1 MLKKTIATVGD
12 VRVVAMDSIS
22 YIDETEH
29 DAVVVSASHG
39 GTSSGEYATRHPA
52 VMVIFN
58 DAGVGKD
65 EAGTQA
71 LKMLDA
77 LDVPAATVAH
87 TSARIGDASDTW
99 QNGLVSFVN
108 QAAEA
113 VGVKPG
119 MSVPDAAR
127 AGRRPTRHG

>member
-1 MLKKTIATVGD
+1 VLKTTIATVGE

-22 YIDETEH
+22 YIDDTDH

-65 EAGTQA
+65 QAGTQA
-71 LKMLDA
+71 LTMLDA
-77 LDVPAATVAH
+77 LNVPAATVAH

-99 QNGLVSFVN
+99 HNGRVSFVN
-108 QAAEA
+108 RAAQG

-119 MSVPDAAR
+119 MTVDEAVRAR
-127 AGRRPTRHG
+127 TTPAR

>member
-1 MLKKTIATVGD
+1 MPRCRSSPALNRSVAKSRKERIVLKKTIATVGE

-22 YIDETEH
+22 YIDETDH

-65 EAGTQA
+65 QAGTQA

-77 LDVPAATVAH
+77 LNVPAATVAH
-87 TSARIGDASDTW
+87 TSARIGCLSR
-99 QNGLVSFVN
+99 
-108 QAAEA
+108 
-113 VGVKPG
+113 PG
-119 MSVPDAAR
+119 DRGCLR
-127 AGRRPTRHG
+127 APPG